1 MIIPLGKV
9 NDSAG
14 NASEASNYLTLKY
27 DNNIYVDSFDSLDTW
42 TNSSQSSSNQG
53 WYIVDDGSSGKGARS
68 DVSGFGFG
76 DKLSKEFDFT
86 ADVWITLKVKKLS
99 GYSIRAYLK
108 SNENTLWTFGSSG
121 DPVDAFVEKKAFV
134 SKGKQIISIE
144 TDYSGSLWIDD
155 LKIETVTNP
164 LVTISSFFTSPTNSN
179 RIPIDVTFTNPV
191 TGFDEDD
198 IVIGNADISDFS
210 GTLMNYSF
218 VVSPLQ
224 EGDISIM
231 IPENV
236 VEDENNEG
244 NKASKEFTI
253 IYDISNPQPQ
263 LSWDLVDA
271 TNNKALFAN
280 LEFDEVI
287 NNLLESDFEL
297 VNCMI
302 DSIKGKDTLFQV
314 YF

>member
-1 MIIPLGKV
+1 MKGFGKSFSFDIIPIDAGYIGLIIPLGKV

-244 NKASKEFTI
+244 KASKEFTI

-271 TNNKALFAN
+271 TNNKAYCKFL
-280 LEFDEVI
+280 
-287 NNLLESDFEL
+287 
-297 VNCMI
+297 
-302 DSIKGKDTLFQV
+302 
-314 YF
+314 

>member
-1 MIIPLGKV
+1 MKGFGKSFSFDIIPIDAGYIGLIIPLGKV

-121 DPVDAFVEKKAFV
+121 DPVDAFVEKKLSSQRV
-134 SKGKQIISIE
+134 SRSYLLKQIILE
-144 TDYSGSLWIDD
+144 VYGS
-155 LKIETVTNP
+155 
-164 LVTISSFFTSPTNSN
+164 
-179 RIPIDVTFTNPV
+179 
-191 TGFDEDD
+191 
-198 IVIGNADISDFS
+198 
-210 GTLMNYSF
+210 
-218 VVSPLQ
+218 
-224 EGDISIM
+224 M
-231 IPENV
+231 I
-236 VEDENNEG
+236 
-244 NKASKEFTI
+244 
-253 IYDISNPQPQ
+253 
-263 LSWDLVDA
+263 
-271 TNNKALFAN
+271 
-280 LEFDEVI
+280 
-287 NNLLESDFEL
+287 
-297 VNCMI
+297 
-302 DSIKGKDTLFQV
+302 
-314 YF
+314 